1 MFKVKINYKQDGFTY
16 FFVLEKS
23 FQILSSFS
31 RVVLLSAELSYMRKE
46 QRTELT
52 GPVELLHDCFML
64 MAWDSPDSDFLRTA
78 PS

>member
-1 MFKVKINYKQDGFTY
+1 MALLT

-31 RVVLLSAELSYMRKE
+31 QVVVVQSLAMRK
-46 QRTELT
+46 QQCTHPT

-64 MAWDSPDSDFLRTA
+64 RIWDSPDSDFLRTA
-78 PS
+78 QT